1 MAQKFLVPID
11 FNKLEAYNFRF
22 QNLGAEPGSPVTGQ
36 SFYDTSINAVKYR
49 NDTGWVVTDPAKV
62 ADAYIPLAKVN
73 GAAPLASPSFTG
85 QVTIPAGSASQAGGI
100 KLTSGTLKTTPVA
113 GDSGSIEYDGTN
125 LSFIDNTGTRR
136 VLGVSGS
143 GIQGLTLTA
152 PAAGFTITTGGTGQ
166 NPTYTFALS
175 DDLSAV
181 EALSTTGIVRRTAAN
196 TWSAGTAVSLTTE
209 VSGTLPVANGGTG
222 TTTSTGTGSVVL
234 SASPALTGTPTVPTA
249 SVDTNTT
256 QAASTA
262 FVIAQAASA
271 TPAAL
276 GTAAVGTSTRFA
288 RGDHV
293 HAMPTLSQV
302 GAPTANVSLNN
313 FNLTSV
319 ADPVNDTDGANKRY
333 VDNAIAGLPWKEEV
347 VAATTAN
354 ITLSGGAPN
363 VLDGISLSA
372 NNRVLVKNQS
382 TASQNGLYIVQTP
395 GTGSNG
401 TWVRAADADSEA
413 ELRGLAVFVTGGT
426 TNGGLRYVATNTG
439 TIVVGTTA
447 INFAVFDA
455 ATSYTAG
462 NGLQLSTNEFSVKL
476 PANSGLVVDGTGL
489 YINTSTVV
497 RKFAQTFGDGSATTY
512 TFTHN
517 LGTLDCNIQVYEV
530 ATGDTVITDV
540 RRTSTTQATVTVAV
554 APASNALRVVI
565 QA

>member
-11 FNKLEAYNFRF
+11 HNKLESYNFRF
-22 QNLGAEPGSPVTGQ
+22 QVLAADPGSPVEGQ
-36 SFYDTSINAVKYR
+36 AFYDSVIKSIKFR
-49 NDTGWVVTDPAKV
+49 TDTGWVVTDPSKV
-62 ADAYIPLAKVN
+62 TDGYIPLAKVN
-73 GAAPLASPSFTG
+73 GAAPLASPTFTG
-85 QVTIPAGSASQAGGI
+85 LVTTPAGSSSQAGGL
-100 KLTSGTLKTTPVA
+100 KLTAGTLKTTPVA
-113 GDSGSIEYDGTN
+113 GDSGAIEYDGTN
-125 LSFIDNTGTRR
+125 ISFIDSTGARR
-136 VLGVSGS
+136 TLGVSGA
-143 GIQGLTLTA
+143 GIQTVTLTA
-152 PAAGFTITTGGTGQ
+152 PAAGFTITSGGTGQ

-175 DDLSAV
+175 DDLA
-181 EALSTTGIVRRTAAN
+181 ALEGVSTTGIVRRT
-196 TWSAGTAVSLTTE
+196 GTATWTAGGAINLTSE
-209 VSGTLPVANGGTG
+209 VTGTLPVANGGTG
-222 TTTSTGTGSVVL
+222 TTSSTGTGSVVL
-234 SASPALTGTPTVPTA
+234 SASPTFTGTPLTTTA
-249 SVDTNTT
+249 AADTNTT
-256 QAASTA
+256 QIASTA
-262 FVIAQAASA
+262 FVVGQASGI
-271 TPAAL
+271 TPNAL
-276 GTAAVGTSTRFA
+276 GTAAAGTSLRYA

-302 GAPTANVSLNN
+302 GAPTADISFNN
-313 FNLTSV
+313 FKQTNV

-333 VDNAIAGLPWKEEV
+333 VDTRIAGLPWKEEV

-354 ITLSGGAPN
+354 VTLSGGAPN
-363 VLDGISLSA
+363 TLDGVTLAA
-372 NNRVLVKNQS
+372 NDRILVKNQS
-382 TASQNGLYIVQTP
+382 TASQNGLYIVQTL

-401 TWVRAADADSEA
+401 TWVRSSDADADA

-426 TNGGLRYVATNTG
+426 ANGGIRYVATNTG

-554 APASNALRVVI
+554 APASNTLRVVI